1 MVPSGIEP
9 ELYRLSSDCFNQ
21 LNYRTKHLTKVKTN
35 LSYTIVSVEMS
46 DNKYLS
52 ADTCIYHGFY
62 AARILSFLEQ
72 PAYSLAGAKGIEPI
86 YSVLETDVLPLN
98 YAPMAGEKGFEP
110 LHDGIKTRCRNR
122 LATPPCKRL
131 KACCNDM
138 LVYRILL

>member
-1 MVPSGIEP
+1 MYTDFTIPAK
-9 ELYRLSSDCFNQ
+9 Y
-21 LNYRTKHLTKVKTN
+21 LTKVKTT
-35 LSYTIVSVEMS
+35 LSFTNVSVEMS

-62 AARILSFLEQ
+62 AARSLSFLKQ
-72 PAYSLAGAKGIEPI
+72 LAYSLAGAKGIEPI

-122 LATPPCKRL
+122 LATPPCKHL
-131 KACCNDM
+131 KACCNGM
-138 LVYRILL
+138 LVYRILLQYPNFF